1 MLVVVGSPAARF
13 VGSELRAAGIAAD
26 VARAIA
32 SGGGAVQIVGRV
44 GEDAAGDA
52 VLLDLAG
59 AGVDHVAVLR
69 VAGETT
75 PLISEDGG
83 DDLPAGS
90 VLADE
95 RPTPEPPAQGLP
107 LDAADLDLAL
117 RYLPDYR
124 VIVIAPG
131 LDGAAIATVV
141 AAAGWSEARLIVL
154 VDGRG
159 EPGDLP
165 LDATVLE
172 QPHDADAAFAAVI
185 ARYAIELDRGTDPGA
200 AFATASSDAG
210 WASVEA

>member
-75 PLISEDGG
+75 PLIPEDGG
-83 DDLPAGS
+83 DDLPAGT

-95 RPTPEPPAQGLP
+95 RPTTEPSMQGLP

-124 VIVIAPG
+124 VIVITAG

-165 LDATVLE
+165 SDATVLE
-172 QPHDADAAFAAVI
+172 QPADADAAFAALI